1 MTTDLAFKSAT
12 ELVALYRAKQASPV
26 EATEAA
32 LKQIARLNPSLNAF
46 RLVDEASA
54 LAAARASEA
63 RWAKGKTAGLV
74 DGVPTSVKDLVLTKG
89 WPTLRGSKTVDPDQP
104 WPDDAPAVARL
115 REHGAVLLGKTTTPE
130 YGWKGA
136 TDSPLTGITR
146 NPWNPERT
154 PGGSSGGAAVAAVT
168 GMGALHVGTDGGGSI
183 RIPSSLTGLYGIKAT
198 FGRVPAWPPSPFG
211 TLANLGPMTR
221 TVQDAA
227 LMLSVVARPD
237 ARDWYALPAADPA
250 DYAAGLED
258 GVKGMRIGYAATPGG
273 IRPEPEVAR
282 LVGEAVAALESMG
295 AIVEPAAPPLD
306 GVGDI
311 FMKHWFCGA
320 AQMLA
325 AFTDTQKAEMDPG
338 LVRCATI
345 GAKISRADYMAAL
358 DGRQALGFALHKF
371 MADYDVLV
379 TPTLPVTAF
388 PVGQVAPKAVESE
401 REWVDWTPW
410 TYPFNLSRQ
419 PAASI
424 PCGLTKD
431 GLPVGLQI
439 VGPLYGEKAV
449 LRVSRAFEKAHPWPL
464 PKMAKGE

>member
-12 ELVALYRAKQASPV
+12 ELVALYRAREASPV
-26 EATEAA
+26 EAAKAA
-32 LKQIARLNPSLNAF
+32 LAQIARLNPTLNAF
-46 RLVDEASA
+46 RLVDEESA

-63 RWAKGKTAGLV
+63 RWMKDEPAGLV

-89 WPTLRGSKTVDPDQP
+89 WSTLRGSKTVDPDQP

-146 NPWNPERT
+146 NPWNTERT

-198 FGRVPAWPPSPFG
+198 FGRVPTWPPSPFG

-221 TVQDAA
+221 TVPDAA
-227 LMLSVVARPD
+227 LMLSVIARPD
-237 ARDWYALPAADPA
+237 ARDWYALPPA
-250 DYAAGLED
+250 DTHYVTGLEH

-273 IRPEPEVAR
+273 VKAEPEVAR
-282 LVGEAVAALESMG
+282 LVADAVAALESMG
-295 AIVEPAAPPLD
+295 AVVETAEPPLE

-311 FMKHWFCGA
+311 FMKHWFCVAAEMMGA
-320 AQMLA
+320 FSDAQ
-325 AFTDTQKAEMDPG
+325 QAEMDPG
-338 LVRCATI
+338 LLHCAAI
-345 GAKISRADYMAAL
+345 GATFSRSEYMAAL
-358 DGRQALGFALHKF
+358 DGRQALGYALHQF
-371 MADYDVLV
+371 MQNYDVLV
-379 TPTLPVTAF
+379 LPTLPVTAF
-388 PVGQVAPKAVESE
+388 PVGQVAPKAVDSE

-424 PCGLTKD
+424 PCGLSKD

-449 LRVSRAFEKAHPWPL
+449 LRVSRAFEKARPWPL
-464 PKMAKGE
+464 PPMAKAS